1 MGRKPKA
8 KASEDQPP
16 LVAQPLGGDASP
28 PISTLPSTEELTF
41 EGQQVIQTETTTS
54 DREDVDAEP
63 LPDYNQM
70 ISEDMS
76 WAYKEIIRC
85 NDYIFSKADLDRRF
99 YVYREELYEFRYKL
113 RQLKL
118 HPMYPYISM
127 NMYPTKPDYVADV

>member
-28 PISTLPSTEELTF
+28 PVSTLPFTEELTF
-41 EGQQVIQTETTTS
+41 EGQQVIQTETTTIN
-54 DREDVDAEP
+54 EEEVGMDAT
-63 LPDYNQM
+63 PDIDWTIY
-70 ISEDMS
+70 EDMS
-76 WAYKEIIRC
+76 WAFKEIIRC

-118 HPMYPYISM
+118 HPMYPNIPM